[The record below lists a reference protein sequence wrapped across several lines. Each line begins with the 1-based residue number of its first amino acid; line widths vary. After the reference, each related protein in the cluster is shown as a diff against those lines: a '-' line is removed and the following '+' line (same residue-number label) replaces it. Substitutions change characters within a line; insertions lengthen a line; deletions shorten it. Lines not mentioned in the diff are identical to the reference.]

1 MKPIVLWGS
10 VSAVGIVGIIVG
22 VLTGWVIKPSVLH
35 GKLNLNNKKS
45 EGYEY
50 FITPPVDV
58 LIKFYFMEVTNTADV
73 LAGTAKPA
81 MREAGPYTYR
91 QAREKKDLNSSS
103 DQFIEFGQYIDYIF
117 DASESCQNCASSDEV
132 TILNMP
138 LFGAISVAV
147 EKPSSGY
154 AMIMDLNKEIEDLET
169 VKKEDVA
176 PFFKVSVQDF
186 LFDGI
191 KSTLVDY
198 LGKATLTGP
207 RLPQPFTGGK
217 FALFNGKVNSATN
230 ECYQV
235 ETSSESW
242 DRHTM
247 ITKYGKDL
255 ASLEGSLANAKAL
268 STRGEAKWGSWW
280 TYPDADGNRGENST
294 CNQLKGTDGQQFPP
308 GVDKNERLWIFNT
321 APCRS
326 VFMDFQDDQDIE
338 GISTLRYV
346 VPLDGVNVNK
356 TINFCACEEL
366 RNCDECT
373 EDVTEKCFKRLPD
386 DPETLDLSLCPV
398 EKCFDGLQDISKCQ
412 GADTYM
418 SYPHFYLAEDQQLK
432 FNGLQPSKDL
442 HETYLNVEPRTGMS
456 VKLHSRIQLNTPLY
470 GPADLPSSWSGAQSN
485 LDILEN
491 IKSVIAFPVVWIDQ
505 GADIEKNEDMVKHLK
520 SQLRLLNASDALKWV
535 GIGGGAAVFLLG
547 VIMFLIKK

>member
-1 MKPIVLWGS
+1 MKPTILWGS
-10 VSAVGIVGIIVG
+10 VSAVGIVGIVVG

-35 GKLNLNNKKS
+35 GKLNLNNENS

-58 LIKFYFMEVTNTADV
+58 IIKFYFMEVTNSADV
-73 LAGTAKPA
+73 LAGSAKP
-81 MREAGPYTYR
+81 MLKESGPYAYR

-103 DQFIEFGQYIDYIF
+103 DQFIEFGQYIDYTF
-117 DASESCQNCASSDEV
+117 DASESCQDCSSSDEV
-132 TILNMP
+132 TILNMI

-147 EKPSSGY
+147 DSPTSGQPMVT
-154 AMIMDLNKEIEDLET
+154 ALNKAINDGNVKEEDA
-169 VKKEDVA
+169 A
-176 PFFKVSVQDF
+176 PFFKVAVQDF

-191 KSTLVDY
+191 SSTLVDH
-198 LGKATLTGP
+198 LLEATLTKP

-217 FALFNGKVNSATN
+217 FALFNGKVNSANN

-235 ETSSESW
+235 ETSSASW

-255 ASLEGSLANAKAL
+255 ESLEDSLANAKAL
-268 STRGEAKWGSWW
+268 STTGEAKWGSWW
-280 TYPDADGNRGENST
+280 PYPDADGNTGENCT

-326 VFMDFQDDQDIE
+326 IFMDFQTDQDIE

-366 RNCDECT
+366 KRCDECT
-373 EDVTEKCFKRLPD
+373 ENVTENCFKRLQD
-386 DPETLDLSLCPV
+386 DPETLDISLCTV

-412 GADTYM
+412 GAPTYM
-418 SYPHFYLAEDQQLK
+418 SYPHFYLAEHQQSY
-432 FNGLQPSKDL
+432 FDGLQPSKDL

-470 GPADLPSSWSGAQSN
+470 GPDELPSTPWSGQSE
-485 LDILEN
+485 LDILQSV
-491 IKSVIAFPVVWIDQ
+491 KSFNAFPVVWIDQ
-505 GADIEKNEDMVKHLK
+505 GADIEDNGDMVKHLK

-547 VIMFLIKK
+547 VVMFCVKK